1 LAGIIQSKEVRDMA
15 KALVFSGTGCPVC
28 KTGYGELALGEVGEH
43 AMKTI
48 QGAAIG
54 AGAVLATDLVLPR
67 ILPTVTGT
75 MRSILQGGLIIL
87 GSYMLKDKNPE
98 LATGIAIGGGAIIAY
113 KVLGSILKVPLAGL
127 GVVMPEEMSGLGR
140 TELEEVSGYGEP
152 DVTYELEGYG
162 EPDVTYELEGYGAE
176 EEIVI

>member
-1 LAGIIQSKEVRDMA
+1 MA

-28 KTGYGELALGEVGEH
+28 KTGYGELALGEIGEH
-43 AMKTI
+43 TIKTV

-54 AGAVLATDLVLPR
+54 AGAVLATDFIVPK
-67 ILPTVTGT
+67 ILPTLSGT
-75 MRSILQGGLIIL
+75 MKSILQGGLIIL

-113 KVLGSILKVPLAGL
+113 KVLGSILNVPLAGL
-127 GVVMPEEMSGLGR
+127 GVVMPEEMSGLGKV
-140 TELEEVSGYGEP
+140 EPEE
-152 DVTYELEGYG
+152 TYELG
-162 EPDVTYELEGYGAE
+162 DLGAE